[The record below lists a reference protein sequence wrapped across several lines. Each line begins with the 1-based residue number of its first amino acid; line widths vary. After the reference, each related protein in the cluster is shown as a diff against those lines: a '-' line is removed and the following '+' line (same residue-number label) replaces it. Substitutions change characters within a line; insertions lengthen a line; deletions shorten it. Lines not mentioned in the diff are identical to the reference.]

1 MIKAKNNYANL
12 MADSAMQDAQD
23 PYPVDPSQIC
33 YKNRTET
40 KKASNKSQNKRSHQD
55 YIIDYNIID
64 PDSMPSNTLSEE
76 DINI

>member
-1 MIKAKNNYANL
+1 MLI
-12 MADSAMQDAQD
+12 SWQTVQDAQD

-33 YKNRTET
+33 YKNRTKT

-64 PDSMPSNTLSEE
+64 PDSMPSNTLSKE